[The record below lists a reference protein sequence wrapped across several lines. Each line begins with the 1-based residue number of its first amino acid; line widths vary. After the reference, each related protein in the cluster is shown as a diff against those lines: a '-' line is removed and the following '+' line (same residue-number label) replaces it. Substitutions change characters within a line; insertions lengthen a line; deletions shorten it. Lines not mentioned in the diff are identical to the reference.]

1 MPKKRINIEIKP
13 CCSNCK
19 EHGQIDCLAL
29 VDKRNPCAYWKPSY
43 GWFSDKLNAAEK
55 KLDNAKKA
63 AKKPKPRHEEDEFLD
78 VYVGAEP

>member
-1 MPKKRINIEIKP
+1 MPKRRINIEIKP

-19 EHGQIDCLAL
+19 ENGNIDCKNA
-29 VDKRNPCAYWKPSY
+29 RTNPCRYYTPAYA
-43 GWFSDKLNAAEK
+43 WFGNKLDAAEK
-55 KLDNAKKA
+55 KLDKAAKA